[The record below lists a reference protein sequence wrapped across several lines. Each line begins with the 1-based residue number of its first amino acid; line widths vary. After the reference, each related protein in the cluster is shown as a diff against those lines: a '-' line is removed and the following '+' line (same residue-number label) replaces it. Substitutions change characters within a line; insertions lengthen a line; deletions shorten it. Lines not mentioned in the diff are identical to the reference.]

1 MASDANSKLSAISE
15 SNQPKPLQLL
25 RKLPHVANIGWQMVR
40 LYFMKPVEIL
50 PTRGEVRYLFA

>member
-50 PTRGEVRYLFA
+50 PTRGEVR